1 MSFFENTRRPE
12 GFGGK
17 LMVSMMNLG
26 HAALAEWGLQH
37 LAVPEGAAVLDCGC
51 GGGANIK
58 KLLEKAAQGSVKGI
72 DYSEVSV
79 EKSRSLNALAISAG
93 RCEIMQA
100 NVAQLP
106 FEDNSFDLVT
116 AFETVYFWPELPAC
130 FREVGRV
137 LKPGGTFF
145 ICNECGEDN
154 KWTDIVSG
162 LKIYTADELTQVLTK
177 AGFTDIVMHKNDKGW
192 LCATARK

>member
-26 HAALAEWGLQH
+26 HAALAKWGLQH

-79 EKSRSLNALAISAG
+79 EKSRSLNASAISAG

-137 LKPGGTFF
+137 LRPGGTFF
-145 ICNECGEDN
+145 ICNECDEDN

-162 LKIYTADELTQVLTK
+162 MKIYTADELTQLLTK
-177 AGFTDIVMHKNDKGW
+177 AGFTDIVMHKNNKGW

>member
-26 HAALAEWGLQH
+26 HAALAEWGFQH

-162 LKIYTADELTQVLTK
+162 MKIYTADELTQVLTK

>member
-26 HAALAEWGLQH
+26 HGALAKWGLQH
-37 LAVPEGAAVLDCGC
+37 LEVPEGAAVLDCGC

-79 EKSRSLNALAISAG
+79 EKSRSLNASAISAG

-137 LKPGGTFF
+137 LRPGGTFF

-162 LKIYTADELTQVLTK
+162 MKIYTADELTQLLTK

>member
-17 LMVSMMNLG
+17 LMVSMMNLCHG
-26 HAALAEWGLQH
+26 ALAEWGLQH

-79 EKSRSLNALAISAG
+79 EKSRSLNASAISAG

-137 LKPGGTFF
+137 LRPGGTFF